1 MTKFV
6 VFAGIGDQRYM
17 PGSVTQFLEERMNP
31 DDGSKYYQC
40 GLCSQTALF
49 KGNLKRHLILKHAKP
64 SVDICQYCGK
74 KFKNKLYKD
83 YHLRNKTCLR
93 DVLFDPV

>member
-6 VFAGIGDQRYM
+6 VFAGVGDQRYM

-49 KGNLKRHLILKHAKP
+49 KGNLKRHLILKHARP
-64 SVDICQYCGK
+64 AVDICQYCGK
-74 KFKNKLYKD
+74 EFKNKLYKD
-83 YHLRNKTCLR
+83 YHLRNKTCLK